1 MRTVFKN
8 KRISGILGILPE
20 NVSYFEDEVDNY
32 TFPPKQTLRLKKLMG
47 YESHRL
53 AKKDSTASDFCKF
66 GMQYLFDNQ
75 YISKDEIGA
84 VVVVTLSP
92 DYFLPQISNIIHG
105 EFDLPQD
112 VICMD
117 IPQGCCGFLMG
128 LMQSFFLL
136 DYMDT
141 GKKVVLCN
149 AEVLSKKV
157 SPKDRNDFPLI
168 GDGASIAVIE
178 HDSEAEDAFFS
189 LSTDGTRRE
198 ALKIPAGGFR
208 LPSNAETAEYKDVGD
223 GNLRALDHMHMDG
236 TAVFSFVQEEV
247 PGCVDDILSFAETDK
262 EEIDYYL
269 FHQPNKFMLQ
279 KLREKLNV
287 PKEKFFDDLVT
298 KYGNPSGVSIPLVIT
313 DNLADELKTEKNYKC
328 CLSAF
333 GSGLTWGALV
343 MNLGHMEFCEL
354 KESNL

>member
-1 MRTVFKN
+1 MRTVFKQ
-8 KRISGILGILPE
+8 KRIAGLLGILPE
-20 NVSYFEDEVDNY
+20 TISYFEDEVDNY

-53 AKKDSTASDFCKF
+53 AKKENTASDFCKF
-66 GMQYLFDNQ
+66 GIQYLLEKK
-75 YISKDEIGA
+75 YIKKEEVGA
-84 VVVVTLSP
+84 IVVVTLSP
-92 DYFLPQISNIIHG
+92 DYFLPQISNILHG
-105 EFDLPQD
+105 EFEFPQD

-128 LMQSFFLL
+128 LMQSFLLL
-136 DYMDT
+136 DNMDKE
-141 GKKVVLCN
+141 KKVILCN

-168 GDGASIAVIE
+168 GDGASVAIVE
-178 HDSEAEDAFFS
+178 NDPNAEDAFFS
-189 LSTDGTRRE
+189 LYTDGTRRD
-198 ALKIPAGGFR
+198 ALRIPAGGFK
-208 LPSNAETAEYKDVGD
+208 LPSTEETAEYRDMGD

-247 PGCVDDILSFAETDK
+247 PGCIDNILEFSNVSK
-262 EEIDYYL
+262 EDIDYYL

-279 KLREKLNV
+279 KLREKLDI
-287 PKEKFFDDLVT
+287 PKEKFFDNLVT

-313 DNLADELKTEKNYKC
+313 DNLTEELKGETTHKC

-343 MNLGHMEFCEL
+343 MSLGNMDFCEL